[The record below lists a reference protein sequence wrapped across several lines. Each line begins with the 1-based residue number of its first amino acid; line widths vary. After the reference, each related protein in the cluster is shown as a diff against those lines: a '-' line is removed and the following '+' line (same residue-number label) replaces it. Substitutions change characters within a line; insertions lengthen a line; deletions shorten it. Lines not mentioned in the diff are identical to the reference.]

1 MEKHPNR
8 TAVVFGQRTIT
19 YKELNDKA
27 NQLAKHLIKK
37 GAGSDTVIAL
47 LAEPSIEM
55 IIGLW
60 SIIKSGAIYL
70 PRSGVSIRTN
80 K

>member
-1 MEKHPNR
+1 MYPEEKTIKRIFEELVEKHPNR

-37 GAGSDTVIAL
+37 GQEVIQ
-47 LAEPSIEM
+47 
-55 IIGLW
+55 
-60 SIIKSGAIYL
+60 
-70 PRSGVSIRTN
+70 
-80 K
+80 